1 MVFQGSNVLN
11 IKNRIN
17 SLSIESAFYIYIS
30 FNLINLVI
38 HILGYYSYPMFA
50 QFDYCLYLAKIGI
63 VIFLR
68 YLLHKKDFRFSLERK
83 LFKAIIVL
91 DAIELFISIFAYR
104 YTHTYYIIGLT
115 LCLKAVLDFCIF
127 TSLLKKGKKKADDS
141 LNAPLLKEFTTMM
154 KYWNAVNISIVVIS
168 FFIAFTK
175 LSFVII
181 SVYALAI
188 ERSGYQIYL
197 IKKLWSNVYKQ
208 PESELIEKKNASGNS
223 SNKIIIFAFKTL
235 RYGIYA
241 CLFIALMLLRNSY
254 TEGSLPLTDYDG
266 NVVTIQKTLDDL
278 SKEHESHY
286 YTGDNVYQYNAC
298 NKMPSWSIFYHE
310 KYGLINASTGEN
322 TGAKYDDYLFFDDA
336 GIAYDNDRHFIDRSG
351 KEVLKVPYIVN
362 AKTSYRQELFNKL
375 MKAVNDSYKYDWWND
390 HCRSEYISYFGWYLN
405 LNYDDS
411 KFISTYSDYYFEK
424 GLAPYYTEY
433 NERYGL
439 IKDDGTL
446 ITLPKFSYIDGE
458 NKYEVSTVSGY
469 YDGNRYIIGSDGKKL
484 PIKDL
489 RYWEYYKNSRL
500 ILVNDRYLYSF
511 DGDLIDEGYFEHVK
525 NWGDIT
531 CFIKKENSRDENG
544 TLEVY
549 SGNAELIF
557 SSDLYDKCDARADEN
572 GAITYMVA
580 HNENG
585 YVLIDTEGR
594 LICPN
599 TYSHFVVTEDFN
611 TFLGIDSDSRID
623 ILRLDGTII
632 RTDYRIVDWRPI
644 SSTYQVRKMDDD
656 NLYNEMDLNG
666 NLLGEWIEDE
676 DTK

>member
-63 VIFLR
+63 VVFLR

-104 YTHTYYIIGLT
+104 YAHTYYIIGLT
-115 LCLKAVLDFCIF
+115 LSLKVVLDFCIF

-141 LNAPLLKEFTTMM
+141 LNAPLLKEFTAMM
-154 KYWNAVNISIVVIS
+154 TYWNAVNISIVVIS
-168 FFIAFTK
+168 FFIAFTR

-310 KYGLINASTGEN
+310 KYGLINATTGEN

-362 AKTSYRQELFNKL
+362 ANTSYRQEFFNIL
-375 MKAVNDSYKYDWWND
+375 MKAFSDKKSYFKWVDNF
-390 HCRSEYISYFGWYLN
+390 RSECVSYFEWYLKQN
-405 LNYDDS
+405 HNDNKFVLDYDHN
-411 KFISTYSDYYFEK
+411 YFEK
-424 GLAPYYTEY
+424 GVAAYYTEY
-433 NERYGL
+433 NGKYGL

-446 ITLPKFSYIDGE
+446 ITLPKFSEIDGC
-458 NKYEVSTVSGY
+458 NDFEVSTVKGY
-469 YDGNRYIIGSDGKKL
+469 YGWTTFVIDSTGRKL
-484 PIKDL
+484 PIKNSF
-489 RYWEYYKNSRL
+489 YYKYYKEARL
-500 ILVNDRYLYSF
+500 IFAGDYLYSF
-511 DGDLIDEGYFEHVK
+511 DGNRIDEGYFEYIEYC
-525 NWGDIT
+525 GDLT
-531 CFIKKENSRDENG
+531 CFIKKGDHPKEKG
-544 TLEVY
+544 TLVVY
-549 SGNAELIF
+549 YGNAELLF
-557 SSDLYDKCDARADEN
+557 SSDQYDYCYARADEN

-644 SSTYQVRKMDDD
+644 SSTYQVRKMDDV

-676 DTK
+676 DK